1 MENPYRYII
10 AMREEDLRQIV
21 EGRQILE
28 KILINQLLGNLDLLE
43 MRDIKDFHVPY
54 LNVEIPEY
62 LNWLEGYDRFP
73 SDKKERR
80 ENLKKIVRRLNSL
93 VEDIRKLNK
102 EIEKNRRYSRY
113 FDTLSNIKDK
123 QAVDSIM
130 SILQDMTEDPEIYG
144 SLMDHIDE
152 IKSSNN
158 GGGK

>member
-1 MENPYRYII
+1 MENPYRDII
-10 AMREEDLRQIV
+10 AMREEDLRQMV

-28 KILINQLLGNLDLLE
+28 KILINQLLGNLDMLKI
-43 MRDIKDFHVPY
+43 RDIEDFHAPY

-62 LNWLEGYDRFP
+62 LDWLDKYDRFP

-130 SILQDMTEDPEIYG
+130 SILQDMTEDPEIYDG
-144 SLMDHIDE
+144 LMDHIDE
-152 IKSSNN
+152 IKSSNSV
-158 GGGK
+158 GGK